1 MPRRFWVPV
10 LLIIAILSASAGLFR
25 LRFDTDILSMLPDEL
40 PEVKGLKAFHQAF
53 SRNDEMIVLIE
64 GGEADEGTLGAAAES
79 LGKKLQADGVV
90 KKARWQPSWMSEP
103 DGLSDLLAY
112 LWLNGDPTVTQAQSE
127 RLAPG
132 KSEATVKASLSQVA
146 TSMDGMEI
154 AMKAHDPFGFLQHP
168 SVTALTSSSGQGS
181 GEAYESPDG
190 RAHLLFI
197 SAPTDMPGY
206 REAAGW
212 IDAVKQSVA
221 SWQQGEGKGLTVRY
235 TGEPAFASEI
245 GQSMENDLSGSIGIT
260 LGLIALLF
268 WWMQRRLSLLAGLTG
283 VLILVFAVALG
294 MAGWMYGKLSI
305 MALSSAE
312 ILIGLA
318 VDYGLVICQ
327 EAKAT
332 GHDRKELLAAS
343 GRPVLCGALTTTVVF
358 LALNLGGLPGMA
370 QLGTIVAVG
379 LGAAGILMIVV
390 YLPFVAKF
398 GVDRKPATGSGKFLP
413 RSRMAW
419 AITAVLSLA
428 AVAVLVIHGM
438 PQMVFDSNIIRPR
451 HSQAMESFERV
462 RAVFPTFDGE
472 ALGYVVEA
480 ATDEEMRAR
489 LEVANKRIES
499 AKEAGLIATGS
510 IPQGWW
516 PDLARQN
523 ENRGT
528 VKAMAADRERLLK
541 EADAAGFSEE
551 GLFLGKAVLAAMER
565 QSAETTMVFPQS
577 DSARE
582 VMRLFMTRREGGGGY
597 VLGNLVQSKGV
608 ESGGKDYERFAMM
621 NGDGIWLSGWGL
633 FKPALSKLIHSD
645 VMRMLVPM
653 MVLLLV
659 MMFFIFR
666 RPADVG
672 IALFAMVIST
682 LLLLAIMS
690 AAGLR
695 WNFVN
700 LMATP
705 LLLGTGIDYAIHVTL
720 TLRRTGG
727 CFKELWN
734 GTGKALMFCAVS
746 NVIGFGSLI
755 WSSSEALVSLGV
767 VAVIGITL
775 SMAVSLF
782 LLPGWKA
789 TSSD

>member
-1 MPRRFWVPV
+1 MPRRFWVPA
-10 LLIIAILSASAGLFR
+10 LLVFAILAASAGVFR

-40 PEVKGLKAFHQAF
+40 PEVKGLKAFHEAF

-64 GGEADEGTLGAAAES
+64 GGEADEGTLGVAAES
-79 LGKKLQADGVV
+79 LGKRLQADGVV

-112 LWLNGDPTVTQAQSE
+112 LWLNGDPATTKT
-127 RLAPG
+127 LAEKLQPG
-132 KSEATVKASLSQVA
+132 KSAEIVKASLSQVA
-146 TSMDGMEI
+146 TSMDGMDI
-154 AMKAHDPFGFLQHP
+154 AMQAHDPFGFLQHP
-168 SVTALTSSSGQGS
+168 AVTALTSAAGQGS

-197 SAPTDMPGY
+197 SAPTAMPGY
-206 REAAGW
+206 REAADW
-212 IDAVKQSVA
+212 IVSVKRSVA
-221 SWQQGEGKGLTVRY
+221 SWQQTDGKGLKVRY

-245 GQSMENDLSGSIGIT
+245 GKSMEYDLSGSIGIT
-260 LGLIALLF
+260 LALIALLF

-283 VLILVFAVALG
+283 ILILVFAVAMG

-327 EAKAT
+327 EAKVA
-332 GHDRKELLAAS
+332 GHDRQALLAAS

-358 LALNLGGLPGMA
+358 LALNLGGMPGMA

-379 LGAAGILMIVV
+379 LAAAGIMMIVL

-398 GVDRKPATGSGKFLP
+398 GVDRQPASGSGKFLP
-413 RSRMAW
+413 RRRLAW
-419 AITAVLSLA
+419 SITALLSLA
-428 AVAVLVIHGM
+428 AITLLAVHGM
-438 PQMVFDSNIIRPR
+438 PKMVFDSNIIRPR
-451 HSQAMESFERV
+451 HSEAMESFESV
-462 RAVFPTFDGE
+462 RAAFPTFDGE
-472 ALGYVVEA
+472 ALGLVVEA
-480 ATDEEMRAR
+480 QTDAEMRDR
-489 LEVANKRIES
+489 LAEAHRRVDA
-499 AKEAGLIATGS
+499 AKTSGMIATGTL
-510 IPQGWW
+510 PFGWW
-516 PDLARQN
+516 PDPTTQQV
-523 ENRGT
+523 NRSA
-528 VKAMAADRERLLK
+528 VKALAADRDRLLE
-541 EADAAGFSEE
+541 EADAAGYSAE
-551 GLFLGKAVLAAMER
+551 GLALGKSVLESMAR
-565 QSAETTMVFPQS
+565 QSAETTMIFPQS
-577 DSARE
+577 ESARE
-582 VMRLFMTRREGGGGY
+582 VMRLFMTRRADGGGY
-597 VLGNLVQSKGV
+597 VLGNLAPAKGM
-608 ESGGKDYERFAMM
+608 EPTGKDYERYGTM
-621 NGDGIWLSGWGL
+621 NGGGIWLSSWGL
-633 FKPALSKLIHSD
+633 FKPALSKLIKAD
-645 VMRMLVPM
+645 ITRMLLPM
-653 MVLLLV
+653 MGLLLV

-666 RPADVG
+666 RAADVG

-690 AAGLR
+690 AAGLK

-734 GTGKALMFCAVS
+734 GTGKALLFCGVS

-782 LLPGWKA
+782 LLPGWRA
-789 TSSD
+789 TVE